1 MLTMRRMNAEVPRFR
16 DFHDLSRRARREGRL
31 LVVLVSQVDCPYCE
45 LIKSEIIR
53 PMIKGRDFE
62 DEILLGE
69 IMIDD
74 GEWLVDFD
82 GEKVAAADFAHA
94 YGVFVTPTLLFL
106 DAGGK
111 ELVKQMVGINTV
123 EMYFHYVSESIK
135 EALAR
140 LRGRA
145 S

>member
-1 MLTMRRMNAEVPRFR
+1 MRSMEEQVERFR
-16 DFHDLSRRARREGRL
+16 DFHRLGQRARREGRL

-53 PMIKGRDFE
+53 PMIKGRDFA

-82 GEKVAAADFAHA
+82 GEKVVAADFAHA

-106 DAGGK
+106 DPGGH
-111 ELVKQMVGINTV
+111 EMVKQMVGINTV
-123 EMYFHYVSESIK
+123 EMYFHYLSESIEK
-135 EALAR
+135 ALAN
-140 LRGRA
+140 LGKKA